1 MTTVALTASE
11 TTVVRL
17 FNLVD
22 WLGTKVTSSPALFV
36 AVYVAGILACVIIPY
51 LLGSINP
58 AILISRMVYH
68 EDIRNFGSGNAGT
81 TNMLRTYGKKA
92 ALATF
97 LCDLLKAALACFL
110 GLFIWEMNGLGIAG
124 FFVIFGHMYP
134 IFEKFKGGK
143 GVACLTVVVLITSIF
158 TNNWI
163 APFVP
168 FTFFFLLFVFVCTV
182 VGTRYVS
189 LGSVFCAFLYPV
201 LLHSL
206 SGEDAGICVA
216 MAVLSACFVVYKHKE
231 NLKRVYNRTESQI
244 SFKKTS
250 KKRID
255 GEDESK

>member
-1 MTTVALTASE
+1 MTTVALTAAE
-11 TTVVRL
+11 AARTL
-17 FNLVD
+17 PFNLVN
-22 WLGTKVTSSPALFV
+22 WLGDKVSYNPTLFILV
-36 AVYVAGILACVIIPY
+36 HVAGVLACVILPY

-97 LCDLLKAALACFL
+97 LADLLKAAIACFL
-110 GLFIWEMNGLGIAG
+110 GLLIWENNGLGIAG

-134 IFEKFKGGK
+134 VFEKFKGGK
-143 GVACLTVVVLITSIF
+143 GVACLAVVALITSIF

-168 FTFFFLLFVFVCTV
+168 FAFFFLLFVFVMTV

-189 LGSVFCAFLYPV
+189 LGSVFCALLYPV

-206 SGEDAGICVA
+206 SGEDGGICVA

-255 GEDESK
+255 GEDDGK